1 MYNWYVSHKAI
12 SHFAR
17 WHMRLSIDDRIG
29 CSVSSEGVKLPVRL
43 LKLPHII
50 VVSCGCARSSRS
62 STSYVALYSVIF
74 RSFNDD
80 YGGRYIFSM
89 LIRVLLGNNN
99 LSNIPY

>member
-1 MYNWYVSHKAI
+1 V
-12 SHFAR
+12 
-17 WHMRLSIDDRIG
+17 G
-29 CSVSSEGVKLPVRL
+29 CSISSEGVKLPVRL
-43 LKLPHII
+43 LKSPHIS